1 MALNFLND
9 GYFAGKVG
17 IGTASPGGKL
27 DINYG
32 GTGGTGT
39 FGIGEGLNITSLT
52 PNITFNDLSSNV
64 DNYAIHLNQ
73 NIFTLGRYT
82 SATSQIP
89 DLVLKAGNVGIGT
102 TNPSSGKLVV
112 KGDNYVITNSGK
124 SLGGIDLRTNAN
136 PGAGLYTGGI
146 SFGGASTGRAAISG
160 VQSPSGND
168 GDRQGLAFFTHGSGT
183 GAADAAEAMR
193 IQSNGNVGIGETN
206 PAVPLHISRDSA
218 SGENIALMLDNNNTT
233 AGNEIGILFRSM
245 VGSGNTDFEI
255 FGKANAANDM
265 DLVFESDGS
274 NERMRITSS
283 GIFMVGGTTG
293 GYAGTKIHV
302 GNFTDSQNGI
312 NILTSTTGYGYI
324 LFGDGTGADTYV
336 GQISYYHGD
345 NSLAIRT
352 NANERL
358 KIDGNGA
365 IKFNSYDSTNN
376 TGTPTY
382 LLGTDASG
390 NVVKVLGGDIPIAA
404 PAAPSTVTSTIVG
417 ETIEIEFNQS
427 STSNIDYYQVWSSD
441 DGGDYGIIGQ
451 IAPVDFSS
459 TMTVVDTTFVTGGTM
474 SYRVYAVKTGIYS
487 SAATT
492 SKSYTVSALSVTAM
506 TVVNLNTAYY
516 IQYEKPVSRFIDHI
530 EIYMD
535 SQATQAALNRSNAS
549 IVYSGQNASYMRN
562 VNASNNFHQFWVEVV
577 TS

>member
-1 MALNFLND
+1 MALKFLNN

-17 IGTASPGGKL
+17 IGIQNPAKELDVSGDAKVLGTLTVETANNNIRLLDSNDNTVNFSVGVNGRFQVRDVAAGTNIFQIEKGAASNSLYIDSSGKVGVGTTSPGGKL
-27 DINYG
+27 DIAYT

-39 FGIGEGLNITSLT
+39 QGIGEGLNISSLT
-52 PNITFNDLSSNV
+52 PNITFNDNSTSV

-73 NIFTLGRYT
+73 SVFTLGRYT
-82 SATSQIP
+82 SSTSQSP
-89 DLVLKAGNVGIGT
+89 DLVLKSGNVGIGT
-102 TNPSSGKLVV
+102 TSPGGKLEVDGTY
-112 KGDNYVITNSGK
+112 GDLKIGDPSVGTQITYYDTTRILMNSTDIKFYTNS
-124 SLGGIDLRTNAN
+124 LTERMTI
-136 PGAGLYTGGI
+136 
-146 SFGGASTGRAAISG
+146 
-160 VQSPSGND
+160 
-168 GDRQGLAFFTHGSGT
+168 
-183 GAADAAEAMR
+183 E
-193 IQSNGNVGIGETN
+193 SNGNVGIGTDS
-206 PAVPLHISRDSA
+206 PKQKLHV
-218 SGENIALMLDNNNTT
+218 SGGTT
-233 AGNEIGILFRSM
+233 AGDVTKMVIGATGGNAESYLYLAELF
-245 VGSGNTDFEI
+245 SGDNVNYGFS
-255 FGKANAANDM
+255 FVA
-265 DLVFESDGS
+265 DGNSS
-274 NERMRITSS
+274 NNLLFKRHSNSTS
-283 GIFMVGGTTG
+283 GTTVMEIRRDSDQIRFN
-293 GYAGTKIHV
+293 GYSGT
-302 GNFTDSQNGI
+302 NQ
-312 NILTSTTGYGYI
+312 
-324 LFGDGTGADTYV
+324 
-336 GQISYYHGD
+336 
-345 NSLAIRT
+345 
-352 NANERL
+352 
-358 KIDGNGA
+358 
-365 IKFNSYDSTNN
+365 

-382 LLGTDASG
+382 ILGTTSG
-390 NVVKVLGGDIPIAA
+390 GDIVKVLGGNIPIAA

-535 SQATQAALNRSNAS
+535 SQTTLAALNRNNAS

-562 VNASNNFHQFWVEVV
+562 VNTSNNFHQFWVEVV
-577 TS
+577 TT